1 MLMSGVTGDALKS
14 PAWPPAAALQERGF
28 LQLLGHICEPHPDVP
43 DATGCLLCQWEAVLR
58 QCIEHCCA

>member
-1 MLMSGVTGDALKS
+1 MLMSGVIGDARKF

-43 DATGCLLCQWEAVLR
+43 DATGCLRCQ
-58 QCIEHCCA
+58 